1 MCVDFTD
8 LNTAFP
14 RYPHLLPNIENLIDE
29 SFDYKTLNFMDAYYG
44 YNQIKMN
51 HIDSPKITF
60 MFNHDNYYYNVMT
73 FWAKEH
79 IFHLSKT
86 RGCCIFKADRAQ
98 PRSICQ

>member
-1 MCVDFTD
+1 MYVDFTD

-14 RYPHLLPNIENLIDE
+14 RYPHPLPNIDHLIDE
-29 SFDYKTLNFMDAYYG
+29 PFDYKTLSFMDAYYG

-73 FWAKEH
+73 FCAKEH
-79 IFHLSKT
+79 RF
-86 RGCCIFKADRAQ
+86 Q
-98 PRSICQ
+98 PIKDSWMLYFQSR